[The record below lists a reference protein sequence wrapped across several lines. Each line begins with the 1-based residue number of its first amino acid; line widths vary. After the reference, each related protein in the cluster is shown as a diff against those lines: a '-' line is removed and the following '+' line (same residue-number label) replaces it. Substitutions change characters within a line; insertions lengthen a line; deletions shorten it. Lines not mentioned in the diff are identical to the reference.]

1 MPDYRL
7 LRMNMVETQVRT
19 SDVTDIRVHEALRSV
34 PRERFVPTARRAL
47 AYADAAVEVIPGR
60 FLLEARSLG
69 KMLQAAEI
77 GPDDSVLDI
86 GCLTG
91 YTTAVLARMAKHVVG
106 LEQDAE
112 LMRIALDLLPTVG
125 AANAEI
131 VQGGLTEGHKPKAPY
146 DVIIING
153 GVENVPE
160 ALFGQLAEGGRL
172 VAILQTSP
180 EQAVQGQVNV
190 FLREQSR
197 VGKRYMF
204 DAAAPA
210 LAGFRRKVGF
220 VF

>member
-7 LRMNMVETQVRT
+7 LRMNMVETQVRAAM
-19 SDVTDIRVHEALRSV
+19 SPI
-34 PRERFVPTARRAL
+34 FARMSPAQRATRAL
-47 AYADAAVEVIPGR
+47 LCRPPDVRWPMPTRRWRSFRAV
-60 FLLEARSLG
+60 FCWKRSLA

-91 YTTAVLARMAKHVVG
+91 YTAAVLARMAKHGVG

-112 LMRIALDLLPTVG
+112 LMRIALDLLPAVG
-125 AANAEI
+125 ATNAEI

>member
-7 LRMNMVETQVRT
+7 LRLNMVETQVRT
-19 SDVTDIRVHEALRSV
+19 SDVTDIRVHQALREV
-34 PRERFVPTARRAL
+34 PRERFVPTAKRAL
-47 AYADAAVEVIPGR
+47 AYADTAVEIIPGR
-60 FLLEARSLG
+60 FLLEARSYG

-77 GPDDSVLDI
+77 QPGDSVLDI

-91 YTTAVLARMAKHVVG
+91 YTTAVLARMSSRVVG

-112 LMRIALDLLPTVG
+112 LMRIAVDLLPAVG

-146 DVIIING
+146 DVIMING
-153 GVENVPE
+153 GVETVPE
-160 ALFGQLAEGGRL
+160 TLFGQLAEGGRL
-172 VAILQTSP
+172 VTILQTSP
-180 EQAVQGQVNV
+180 EPTVQGQVNV

-197 VGKRYMF
+197 VGRRYMF

-210 LAGFRRKVGF
+210 LAGFRQKAGF